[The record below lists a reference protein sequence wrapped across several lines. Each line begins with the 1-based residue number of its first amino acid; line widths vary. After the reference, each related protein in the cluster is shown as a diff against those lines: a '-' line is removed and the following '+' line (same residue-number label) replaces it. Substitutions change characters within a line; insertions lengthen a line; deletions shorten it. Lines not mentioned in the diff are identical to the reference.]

1 MRKPA
6 ATPIIRGKT
15 ERPLEEHFSLPHT
28 DARAARRAFERLVA
42 DADSVAPLSPD
53 VLDRLEAYVGL
64 LLEAN
69 ARLNLTRVVEPDE
82 VARLHLLDAISAL
95 PIVDRLAPQ
104 RAIDLGSG
112 GGVPGLVLA
121 LARPSVQWTLV
132 DSVRKKADA
141 LRSFADALSASSV
154 RVVAERAEVLGRDAA
169 FRESFDMVT
178 ARACAALP
186 VLAEYGR
193 QPRTARAFFVKYQDR
208 ILFGKDTYVA
218 SEYPI
223 FFRTFE
229 TADEYFDGYRD
240 YHAFWKLYGLDL
252 PDGVLQ
258 KLYYANALK
267 VVHGL
272 PAASFPPLTPA
283 TN

>member
-169 FRESFDMVT
+169 FRESFDLVT

-186 VLAEYGR
+186 VLAEYGLPLLR
-193 QPRTARAFFVKYQDR
+193 VGGTLLAWK
-208 ILFGKDTYVA
+208 G
-218 SEYPI
+218 PI
-223 FFRTFE
+223 AEPELR
-229 TADEYFDGYRD
+229 DG
-240 YHAFWKLYGLDL
+240 A
-252 PDGVLQ
+252 
-258 KLYYANALK
+258 
-267 VVHGL
+267 
-272 PAASFPPLTPA
+272 AASGALGGRAPSVHPSGIAALGDHRLVAIEKVARTPERFPRLPGRPMKAPLGHSRPG
-283 TN
+283 